1 MQIWSITSLEECE
14 MKLDY
19 KYNNTEIHD
28 NTLMYN
34 WLIVVFSFPLCKFY
48 NMFIDNRTEYEVY
61 LESWKFKQKKQK
73 MFQKTF
79 VTYYKLT

>member
-1 MQIWSITSLEECE
+1 MKS
-14 MKLDY
+14 KLDY
-19 KYNNTEIHD
+19 KYDNTEIHD
-28 NTLMYN
+28 
-34 WLIVVFSFPLCKFY
+34 WLIAIFSFPSCKFY

-61 LESWKFKQKKQK
+61 LESEKFKQKKQK